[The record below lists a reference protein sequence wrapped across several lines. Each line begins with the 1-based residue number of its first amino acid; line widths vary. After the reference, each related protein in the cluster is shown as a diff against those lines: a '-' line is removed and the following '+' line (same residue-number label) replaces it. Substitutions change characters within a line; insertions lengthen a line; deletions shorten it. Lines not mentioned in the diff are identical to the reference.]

1 MLICDKNLGNI
12 LNIYEDSFV
21 LKWRTMT
28 IVQLTLLTEDSE
40 HSCIISCV
48 LKNIVVQCFV
58 ESYCENFIVFIF
70 TKDFP

>member
-1 MLICDKNLGNI
+1 MKN
-12 LNIYEDSFV
+12 YDYCTATF
-21 LKWRTMT
+21 
-28 IVQLTLLTEDSE
+28 LTEDSE